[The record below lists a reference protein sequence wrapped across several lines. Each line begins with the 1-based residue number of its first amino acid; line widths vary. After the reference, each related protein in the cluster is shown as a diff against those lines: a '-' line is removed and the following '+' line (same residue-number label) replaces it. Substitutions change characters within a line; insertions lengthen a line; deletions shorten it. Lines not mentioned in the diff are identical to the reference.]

1 MYISSYP
8 PFPIPKLQT
17 NHNYCADQVL
27 SVSTSAYALIHRFG
41 SWSAG
46 RWIAVWQLGNFDK
59 SLQDRN
65 LYLRW
70 RWGDCCFT
78 SNPTEGPTSCTA
90 VINRE
95 FCLRNFRLR
104 YWRLHEVRSSNCGK
118 ITDSFFCLCLLMLF
132 PCTRWLTIKDSPDKC
147 DTSFGVIFQMGDNSV
162 NLICL
167 YKSLEIMMI
176 NIHFTVNRLF
186 LLDTRLCW
194 NKWKITVV

>member
-1 MYISSYP
+1 MNLRPKKNWGKLRISNLKKKTWTAVCFHFPSRNSTLRISSYP
-8 PFPIPKLQT
+8 PVTIPRLQT

-27 SVSTSAYALIHRFG
+27 SVSTSAYALIHRFC

-78 SNPTEGPTSCTA
+78 SNPTEGPTSYTA

-104 YWRLHEVRSSNCGK
+104 YWWLHDVRSS
-118 ITDSFFCLCLLMLF
+118 IVVRLL
-132 PCTRWLTIKDSPDKC
+132 
-147 DTSFGVIFQMGDNSV
+147 
-162 NLICL
+162 
-167 YKSLEIMMI
+167 
-176 NIHFTVNRLF
+176 IHFPVYV
-186 LLDTRLCW
+186 C
-194 NKWKITVV
+194 